1 VDDMRAEEC
10 GGDSMPERFVDEC
23 CRHVHQGRDGDD
35 RQRIDALQANS
46 ECMTSSVVRTSP
58 KL

>member
-1 VDDMRAEEC
+1 MRAEEC